1 MTMDIDL
8 DACIRGDKQAWDAFV
23 ERWAGVIHA
32 AVQRAFHGG
41 RGAAARA
48 EVQDTVQDIFM
59 RLIKDEYRLLRSY
72 DPTRASLST
81 WLTLVARST
90 AIDRLRRKRAPTIPL
105 EPDDA
110 PVASGVREPSADAP
124 EIPLHLL
131 SARQRLVL
139 RLLFDEQMS
148 VAEAAGFIG
157 VDQQT
162 IRSTKHKA
170 LNRLRKHLSSAANG
184 GDTHGADPVE
194 PPGERQP

>member
-1 MTMDIDL
+1 MTMEIDL
-8 DACIRGDKQAWDAFV
+8 DACIRGDKHAWDAFV

-48 EVQDTVQDIFM
+48 EIEDTVQDVFL

-72 DPTRASLST
+72 DAGRASLAT

-90 AIDRLRRKRAPTIPL
+90 AIDRLRRKRIPTFPM

-110 PVASGVREPSADAP
+110 PAAPGGRDEARDAP

-131 SARQRLVL
+131 SGRQRLVL
-139 RLLFDEQMS
+139 RLLFDEQRT
-148 VAEAAGFIG
+148 VAEAAVLIG

-170 LNRLRKHLSSAANG
+170 LSRLRNHLSTAANG
-184 GDTHGADPVE
+184 GDADAAGPVE
-194 PPGERQP
+194 PHGERQP

>member
-1 MTMDIDL
+1 MTMEIDL

-41 RGAAARA
+41 RGAARA
-48 EVQDTVQDIFM
+48 EIEDTVQDVFL
-59 RLIKDEYRLLRSY
+59 RLIKDECRLLRTY
-72 DPTRASLST
+72 DARRASLAT

-90 AIDRLRRKRAPTIPL
+90 AIDRLRRKRVPTIPL
-105 EPDDA
+105 EPHDA
-110 PVASGVREPSADAP
+110 PAASGSREDARDAP

-131 SARQRLVL
+131 SGRQRLVL
-139 RLLFDEQMS
+139 RLLFDEQRS
-148 VAEAAGFIG
+148 VAEAAVFIG

-170 LNRLRKHLSSAANG
+170 LSRLRKQLSTAADG
-184 GDTHGADPVE
+184 GDADAAGPVE
-194 PPGERQP
+194 PHGERQS

>member
-1 MTMDIDL
+1 MTMETDL
-8 DACIRGDKQAWDAFV
+8 DACIHGDKQAWDAFV

-48 EVQDTVQDIFM
+48 EVADTVQDVFM

-72 DPTRASLST
+72 DATRASLST

-105 EPDDA
+105 NPDDA
-110 PVASGVREPSADAP
+110 PAAPRVRVRSADP
-124 EIPLHLL
+124 PQIPLHLL
-131 SARQRLVL
+131 SGRQRLVL
-139 RLLFDEQMS
+139 KLLFDEQMS

-170 LNRLRKHLSSAANG
+170 LSRLRKHLSTAANG
-184 GDTHGADPVE
+184 GDAHGADPVE

>member
-1 MTMDIDL
+1 MTMEIDL
-8 DACIRGDKQAWDAFV
+8 DACIRGDKPAWDAFV

-48 EVQDTVQDIFM
+48 EVEDTVQDVFM

-72 DPTRASLST
+72 DPARASLST

-124 EIPLHLL
+124 QIPLHLL
-131 SARQRLVL
+131 SARHRLVL

-170 LNRLRKHLSSAANG
+170 LSRLRKHLSTAANG
-184 GDTHGADPVE
+184 GDAHAADPVE

>member
-1 MTMDIDL
+1 MTMEIDL
-8 DACIRGDKQAWDAFV
+8 DACIGGDKQAWDAFV

-32 AVQRAFHGG
+32 AVQRTFHGG

-48 EVQDTVQDIFM
+48 EIEDTVQDVFL

-72 DPTRASLST
+72 DARRASLST

-110 PVASGVREPSADAP
+110 PPASGGRQRAVDTP

-131 SARQRLVL
+131 SGRQRLVL
-139 RLLFDEQMS
+139 RLLFDEQRS

-170 LNRLRKHLSSAANG
+170 LSRLRKHLSTAANG
-184 GDTHGADPVE
+184 GDAHPAGPVE
-194 PPGERQP
+194 PHGERQP